1 MRPIMDKITGDSIDL
16 LSVQKITSK
25 HLEMLQI
32 YSNLLNEVEELDNQ
46 MKAMKL
52 VDESSLSVE
61 KSEITDMITKTV
73 SNMVLDFVKITSCL
87 HNLEN
92 LLTTE

>member
-1 MRPIMDKITGDSIDL
+1 MDKITGDSIDL

-52 VDESSLSVE
+52 VDESPLSAE

>member
-1 MRPIMDKITGDSIDL
+1 MDKITGDSIDL

-52 VDESSLSVE
+52 VDESPSSAE

>member
-1 MRPIMDKITGDSIDL
+1 MDKITGDSIDL

-25 HLEMLQI
+25 HLEMLQV

-52 VDESSLSVE
+52 VDDSPLSVE
-61 KSEITDMITKTV
+61 KVDITDNITKTV
-73 SNMVLDFVKITSCL
+73 SNMVLDFVKITSYL
-87 HNLEN
+87 HNLEK

>member
-1 MRPIMDKITGDSIDL
+1 MDKITGDSIDL

-25 HLEMLQI
+25 HLEMLQV

-52 VDESSLSVE
+52 VDESPLSVE

>member
-1 MRPIMDKITGDSIDL
+1 MDKITGDSIDL

-52 VDESSLSVE
+52 VDESPISAE
-61 KSEITDMITKTV
+61 KSEITDTITKTV

-92 LLTTE
+92 LLTAE

>member
-1 MRPIMDKITGDSIDL
+1 MDKITGDSIDL

-25 HLEMLQI
+25 HLEMLQV

-52 VDESSLSVE
+52 VDDSPLSVE
-61 KSEITDMITKTV
+61 KVDITDNITKTV
-73 SNMVLDFVKITSCL
+73 SNMVLDFVKITSYL
-87 HNLEN
+87 HNLEK
-92 LLTTE
+92 LLTAE